1 MYIWRNS
8 MSWLGYFPIG
18 MLSFWASSRLLF
30 GWFPIG
36 IGIDGLEAIVAIL
49 VLLIIGFNLLA
60 D

>member
-1 MYIWRNS
+1 

-18 MLSFWASSRLLF
+18 ILSFWASSRLLF

-36 IGIDGLEAIVAIL
+36 IGIDGLEAIIAIL